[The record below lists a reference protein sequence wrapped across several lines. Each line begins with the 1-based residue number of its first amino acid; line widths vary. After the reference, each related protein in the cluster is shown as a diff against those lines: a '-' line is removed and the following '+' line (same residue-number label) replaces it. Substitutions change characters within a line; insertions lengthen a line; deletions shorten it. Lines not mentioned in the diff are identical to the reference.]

1 MNESG
6 LQSKKN
12 NSLPVIEVKDLRV
25 HFNLKD
31 QVVKAVDGVSF
42 DIKKGETIAIVGESG
57 SGKSVTALSLMRLVD
72 FSGGNIISGEI
83 NLETKNK
90 INLDLA
96 QQSQD
101 IMKDIR
107 GNDVSMIFQ
116 EPMTSLNPVFTIRM
130 QMTETILKHQGK
142 TRAEALEIAL
152 EMLKLVRIPEPEK
165 RLNQYPHELSG
176 GMRQRVMIAMALSC
190 KPSLLIADEPTTAL
204 DVTIQA
210 QILDLIKLLQRDIG
224 MSVIFIT
231 HDMGV
236 VAEIADRVVV
246 MFAGK
251 KVEEGSALEIF
262 NNPQHPYTKS
272 LLAAVPKLGSM
283 KGKLLPAKFMNVD
296 INSSDNQQLKTTTQN
311 KIIEIKDTVNRVS
324 NPLLQVRGLTTRFS
338 IKQDFG
344 TKKGNIHAVENIDLS
359 LQPGE
364 TFGLVGESGCGK
376 STTGRSIIGLISP
389 TRGSVVFE
397 GVELTNLN
405 NKEMIQY
412 RKQMQMIFQDPFASL
427 NPRMTVGQIIAEPI
441 LVHGLDEKL
450 GSTEKVMQL
459 LNRVGLNEQYA
470 LRFPHELS
478 GGQRQRIGIARALA
492 LEPKLIIA
500 DEAVSALDV
509 SIQAQVVNLMMELQE
524 EFGLSYLFI
533 SHDMAVVERVS
544 HRIGVMYLGEIVEI
558 GLRSEIFEN
567 PQHPYTKKLMAAV
580 PIADPSKR
588 KTKLNLMS
596 DEIPSLLKP
605 HGYEPEKI
613 EMVKLSEEHFV
624 KPYEG
629 MIN

>member
-1 MNESG
+1 M
-6 LQSKKN
+6 
-12 NSLPVIEVKDLRV
+12 
-25 HFNLKD
+25 
-31 QVVKAVDGVSF
+31 
-42 DIKKGETIAIVGESG
+42 VGESG
-57 SGKSVTALSLMRLVD
+57 SGKSVTALSLMRLID
-72 FSGGNIISGEI
+72 YSGGKIISGEI

-90 INLDLA
+90 LNLDLV
-96 QQSQD
+96 QQSQEV
-101 IMKDIR
+101 MKDIR

-130 QMTETILKHQGK
+130 QMTETIIKHQRK
-142 TRAEALEIAL
+142 TKAEALEIAL

-246 MFAGK
+246 MFSGK

-296 INSSDNQQLKTTTQN
+296 INGSDNKQIKKVTQN

-324 NPLLQVRGLTTRFS
+324 KPLLQVRGLTTRFS

-344 TKKGNIHAVENIDLS
+344 SKKGNIHAVENIDLS

-376 STTGRSIIGLISP
+376 STTGRSIIGLTTP
-389 TRGSVVFE
+389 T
-397 GVELTNLN
+397 L
-405 NKEMIQY
+405 
-412 RKQMQMIFQDPFASL
+412 SL
-427 NPRMTVGQIIAEPI
+427 IHI
-441 LVHGLDEKL
+441 
-450 GSTEKVMQL
+450 
-459 LNRVGLNEQYA
+459 
-470 LRFPHELS
+470 
-478 GGQRQRIGIARALA
+478 
-492 LEPKLIIA
+492 
-500 DEAVSALDV
+500 
-509 SIQAQVVNLMMELQE
+509 
-524 EFGLSYLFI
+524 
-533 SHDMAVVERVS
+533 
-544 HRIGVMYLGEIVEI
+544 
-558 GLRSEIFEN
+558 
-567 PQHPYTKKLMAAV
+567 
-580 PIADPSKR
+580 
-588 KTKLNLMS
+588 
-596 DEIPSLLKP
+596 
-605 HGYEPEKI
+605 
-613 EMVKLSEEHFV
+613 
-624 KPYEG
+624 
-629 MIN
+629 

>member
-1 MNESG
+1 MNELV

-176 GMRQRVMIAMALSC
+176 GMGQRVMIAMALSC

-283 KGKLLPAKFMNVD
+283 KGKLPVSYTHLTLPK
-296 INSSDNQQLKTTTQN
+296 
-311 KIIEIKDTVNRVS
+311 NREV
-324 NPLLQVRGLTTRFS
+324 
-338 IKQDFG
+338 
-344 TKKGNIHAVENIDLS
+344 
-359 LQPGE
+359 
-364 TFGLVGESGCGK
+364 
-376 STTGRSIIGLISP
+376 
-389 TRGSVVFE
+389 
-397 GVELTNLN
+397 
-405 NKEMIQY
+405 
-412 RKQMQMIFQDPFASL
+412 
-427 NPRMTVGQIIAEPI
+427 
-441 LVHGLDEKL
+441 
-450 GSTEKVMQL
+450 
-459 LNRVGLNEQYA
+459 
-470 LRFPHELS
+470 
-478 GGQRQRIGIARALA
+478 
-492 LEPKLIIA
+492 
-500 DEAVSALDV
+500 
-509 SIQAQVVNLMMELQE
+509 
-524 EFGLSYLFI
+524 
-533 SHDMAVVERVS
+533 
-544 HRIGVMYLGEIVEI
+544 
-558 GLRSEIFEN
+558 
-567 PQHPYTKKLMAAV
+567 
-580 PIADPSKR
+580 
-588 KTKLNLMS
+588 
-596 DEIPSLLKP
+596 
-605 HGYEPEKI
+605 
-613 EMVKLSEEHFV
+613 
-624 KPYEG
+624 
-629 MIN
+629 

>member
-142 TRAEALEIAL
+142 TKAEALEIAL

-283 KGKLLPAKFMNVD
+283 KGKLL
-296 INSSDNQQLKTTTQN
+296 I
-311 KIIEIKDTVNRVS
+311 R
-324 NPLLQVRGLTTRFS
+324 
-338 IKQDFG
+338 
-344 TKKGNIHAVENIDLS
+344 
-359 LQPGE
+359 
-364 TFGLVGESGCGK
+364 
-376 STTGRSIIGLISP
+376 
-389 TRGSVVFE
+389 
-397 GVELTNLN
+397 
-405 NKEMIQY
+405 
-412 RKQMQMIFQDPFASL
+412 
-427 NPRMTVGQIIAEPI
+427 
-441 LVHGLDEKL
+441 
-450 GSTEKVMQL
+450 
-459 LNRVGLNEQYA
+459 
-470 LRFPHELS
+470 
-478 GGQRQRIGIARALA
+478 
-492 LEPKLIIA
+492 
-500 DEAVSALDV
+500 
-509 SIQAQVVNLMMELQE
+509 
-524 EFGLSYLFI
+524 
-533 SHDMAVVERVS
+533 
-544 HRIGVMYLGEIVEI
+544 
-558 GLRSEIFEN
+558 
-567 PQHPYTKKLMAAV
+567 
-580 PIADPSKR
+580 
-588 KTKLNLMS
+588 
-596 DEIPSLLKP
+596 
-605 HGYEPEKI
+605 
-613 EMVKLSEEHFV
+613 EH
-624 KPYEG
+624 
-629 MIN
+629 

>member
-1 MNESG
+1 MNELG

-296 INSSDNQQLKTTTQN
+296 INSSDNQQLKTTQN

-376 STTGRSIIGLISP
+376 STTGRSIIGLTSP

-588 KTKLNLMS
+588 KTKLNLMT

-624 KPYEG
+624 KPFEG

>member
-344 TKKGNIHAVENIDLS
+344 TKKGNIHAVENIDLERS
-359 LQPGE
+359 TLGIAVPVLIQLVMQFAPNVGLLGE
-364 TFGLVGESGCGK
+364 ARLAMNDVETAVEFEETLEDSQWRKAELIPFGADCECRRVPRQE
-376 STTGRSIIGLISP
+376 
-389 TRGSVVFE
+389 
-397 GVELTNLN
+397 N
-405 NKEMIQY
+405 
-412 RKQMQMIFQDPFASL
+412 RKQLINYSSSL
-427 NPRMTVGQIIAEPI
+427 ATISSSFGFWPI
-441 LVHGLDEKL
+441 
-450 GSTEKVMQL
+450 GS
-459 LNRVGLNEQYA
+459 
-470 LRFPHELS
+470 
-478 GGQRQRIGIARALA
+478 
-492 LEPKLIIA
+492 
-500 DEAVSALDV
+500 
-509 SIQAQVVNLMMELQE
+509 
-524 EFGLSYLFI
+524 FGSF
-533 SHDMAVVERVS
+533 
-544 HRIGVMYLGEIVEI
+544 GW
-558 GLRSEIFEN
+558 
-567 PQHPYTKKLMAAV
+567 
-580 PIADPSKR
+580 
-588 KTKLNLMS
+588 
-596 DEIPSLLKP
+596 
-605 HGYEPEKI
+605 
-613 EMVKLSEEHFV
+613 
-624 KPYEG
+624 
-629 MIN
+629 

>member
-1 MNESG
+1 MNELG

-296 INSSDNQQLKTTTQN
+296 INSSDNQQLKTTQN

-376 STTGRSIIGLISP
+376 STTGRSIIGLTSP

-397 GVELTNLN
+397 GVELTKLN

-624 KPYEG
+624 KPFEG

>member
-1 MNESG
+1 MNDSG

-12 NSLPVIEVKDLRV
+12 KSLPVIEVKDLRV

-142 TRAEALEIAL
+142 TKLEALEIAL

-246 MFAGK
+246 MFDGK

-296 INSSDNQQLKTTTQN
+296 INSSDNQQLKTTQN

-376 STTGRSIIGLISP
+376 STTGRSIIGLTSP

-450 GSTEKVMQL
+450 GSTEKVMKL

-605 HGYEPEKI
+605 HGYEPDKV

-624 KPYEG
+624 KPFEG

>member
-1 MNESG
+1 MNELG

-12 NSLPVIEVKDLRV
+12 NSLPVIKVKDLRV

-246 MFAGK
+246 M
-251 KVEEGSALEIF
+251 
-262 NNPQHPYTKS
+262 
-272 LLAAVPKLGSM
+272 
-283 KGKLLPAKFMNVD
+283 
-296 INSSDNQQLKTTTQN
+296 
-311 KIIEIKDTVNRVS
+311 
-324 NPLLQVRGLTTRFS
+324 
-338 IKQDFG
+338 
-344 TKKGNIHAVENIDLS
+344 LS
-359 LQPGE
+359 L
-364 TFGLVGESGCGK
+364 
-376 STTGRSIIGLISP
+376 IHI
-389 TRGSVVFE
+389 
-397 GVELTNLN
+397 
-405 NKEMIQY
+405 
-412 RKQMQMIFQDPFASL
+412 
-427 NPRMTVGQIIAEPI
+427 
-441 LVHGLDEKL
+441 
-450 GSTEKVMQL
+450 
-459 LNRVGLNEQYA
+459 
-470 LRFPHELS
+470 
-478 GGQRQRIGIARALA
+478 
-492 LEPKLIIA
+492 
-500 DEAVSALDV
+500 
-509 SIQAQVVNLMMELQE
+509 
-524 EFGLSYLFI
+524 
-533 SHDMAVVERVS
+533 
-544 HRIGVMYLGEIVEI
+544 
-558 GLRSEIFEN
+558 
-567 PQHPYTKKLMAAV
+567 
-580 PIADPSKR
+580 
-588 KTKLNLMS
+588 
-596 DEIPSLLKP
+596 
-605 HGYEPEKI
+605 
-613 EMVKLSEEHFV
+613 
-624 KPYEG
+624 
-629 MIN
+629 